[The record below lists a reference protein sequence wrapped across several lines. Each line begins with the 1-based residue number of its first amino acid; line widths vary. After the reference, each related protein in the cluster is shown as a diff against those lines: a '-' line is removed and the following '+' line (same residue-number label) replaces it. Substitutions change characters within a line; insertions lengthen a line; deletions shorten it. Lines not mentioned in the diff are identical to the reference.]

1 MNTPSSTVTI
11 WESGR
16 LVAAPT
22 APRAEFAFTRERWI
36 GAVLL
41 VLCAVVMTV
50 YVVVLERDV
59 GRSELAQAGLRSRA
73 VAEVACESSQPV
85 AARGSCVAILNGRAV
100 AITRDGEP
108 VADAS
113 PPPNDVVDTG
123 SRVSTASLQP
133 MAGVQQ

>member
-22 APRAEFAFTRERWI
+22 APRVEFAFTRERWI

-85 AARGSCVAILNGRAV
+85 AARACRPRVRNGLPVRVWSRAP
-100 AITRDGEP
+100 EP
-108 VADAS
+108 ACCGRPRKTDSA
-113 PPPNDVVDTG
+113 P
-123 SRVSTASLQP
+123 A
-133 MAGVQQ
+133 A